1 MGSGPTSLLGARFKP
16 RCIILMS
23 PYTTIK
29 EVAKNVVGSFLA
41 LMVAEHFNN
50 RDNMKIIRCPVLLIH
65 GEADTI
71 IPSQHSQVLFEALM
85 NQRDES

>member
-1 MGSGPTSLLGARFKP
+1 MSRFKP

-29 EVAKNVVGSFLA
+29 EVAKNVVGAFLA

-65 GEADTI
+65 GEADTL
-71 IPSQHSQVLFEALM
+71 IPSQHSQILFEALM